1 MSDTTVTRDET
12 QTDYTIVDAAG
23 RVQQVGNM
31 PAWMVADQDAHVPD
45 GGHIL
50 PGRADFYAD
59 YADSSTTP
67 WLLKARPQNS
77 AVLSGMKISNVP
89 NPSAVTIGGDEP
101 VMVTDGEVELEFT
114 QPGTFDIKVSSWPML
129 DVTFSVTVP

>member
-1 MSDTTVTRDET
+1 
-12 QTDYTIVDAAG
+12 
-23 RVQQVGNM
+23 
-31 PAWMVADQDAHVPD
+31 
-45 GGHIL
+45 
-50 PGRADFYAD
+50 
-59 YADSSTTP
+59 
-67 WLLKARPQNS
+67 
-77 AVLSGMKISNVP
+77 MKISNVP